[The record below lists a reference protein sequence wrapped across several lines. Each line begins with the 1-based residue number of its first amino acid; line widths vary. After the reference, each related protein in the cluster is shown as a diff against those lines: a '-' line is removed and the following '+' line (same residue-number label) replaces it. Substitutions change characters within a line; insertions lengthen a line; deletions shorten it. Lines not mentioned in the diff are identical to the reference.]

1 MTIELEGVKQN
12 PEASKEDL
20 RRMSLTINELVKN
33 LNKGFTEISIGDTVT
48 ISKTLDDTATVIP
61 VDATAGNV
69 TLTLLPSADVKNRVY
84 YIKKIDSS
92 ANTVI
97 IDGNGGE
104 TIDGATTKVISSK
117 FVSHLIISTGTEWW
131 IL

>member
-1 MTIELEGVKQN
+1 MTIRLEGVKHN
-12 PEASKEDL
+12 PIPNNEDL
-20 RRMSLTINELVKN
+20 RRMSLIINELVKN
-33 LNKGFTEISIGDTVT
+33 LNKGFTEIPIGDTIT
-48 ISKTLDDTATVIP
+48 GDATLNDTATVIP
-61 VDATAGNV
+61 VDATSGNI
-69 TLTLLPSADVKNRVY
+69 TLTLLPAADVKNRVY

-92 ANTVI
+92 SNTVT

-104 TIDGATTKVISSK
+104 TIDGATTKVISSQ